1 MKLKQINTILTWL
14 TFLMPLIIYSF
25 TMAPTVSLW
34 DCGEFIAT
42 SVILGVPHPPGT
54 PLYLII
60 SNFFSQ
66 LPLFNNL
73 AARVNLVSPIT
84 SALAVM
90 FLYMII
96 IYLLEEFNKKILPE
110 VISYNRSLMIYMA
123 SFIGAM
129 TFAVTDSH
137 WFNAVEA
144 EVYSLSTFFTA
155 TVIWLILKWS
165 RDFEKKDQL
174 KYLILIS
181 YLIGLAIGIHL
192 LNLLAIPFIGLIIYF
207 KFIKSIKSINF
218 QNLTYLIISTGLS
231 FLIIYKGIIKGL
243 PSILNKTNNPF
254 ILYMFF
260 AVVLIAAIITNIP
273 WKNKKFSHLT
283 MIIFSLSVLF
293 ITANELLVED
303 YGKKIKDQKSYMQEY
318 SYYLLNTQESLI
330 QNIENSNTQEAAM
343 YNKMNLINS
352 GIKLEIS
359 EWAME
364 NQNENIRQYTNTH
377 NKGLSY
383 ISLLKKQSIFSI
395 SILFILLLSSVILL
409 HYTYTKNPQGYN
421 KLSRLV
427 INCVLMILLGY
438 SSYVLIFIRAQQNP
452 QINYNNPNTI
462 KSAYEYIN
470 RDQYGQWDITDRRA
484 SLINNSQQNRQS
496 FLRYTKAVDNKIVDG
511 RIVAQTI
518 KENEVTDK
526 EVSNFVWQY
535 QFKEMYLRYFA
546 WQFIGKETWN
556 NRSWERNS
564 ITNQPLASMPP
575 LQGVNWFRY
584 GLPLAFLLGL
594 IGLWYHTKNDI
605 LRSYAVFTLFI
616 LTGIAI
622 VVYLNQSDPQ
632 PRERDYAYVGSFF
645 AFSIWIGIG
654 AFASMKFFQKKFKS
668 ILIPGS
674 ILFILVPMNMFIN
687 NYYEHDRSNRYE
699 AWDYAYNLLNSCEPN
714 GILFTNGDNDT
725 FPLWYLQYVE
735 KIRPDI
741 KLINLSLLN
750 FPSYIRQLDEH
761 TPSLNMF
768 DVKKA
773 NGVWDIG
780 EKFIDSDNNEM
791 YDEAEGFIDKNEN
804 GIWDLGEKYYDRN
817 GNKQYDKAEKFYDEK
832 NRNEYLTAV
841 ESESNV
847 DEYLKQNQL
856 DRNMFLDLIESLKIN
871 EVVELSISKW
881 FNEGYPNVQLKA
893 ENGAVFDW
901 EFYGGT
907 YGLGLTNIAILN
919 IIEHCYGNR
928 PIYFS
933 VTTGDNNLGLD
944 DYLVQE
950 GLVYKL
956 TGEKYNGNMD
966 MHLNLPKT
974 LKMMKRANEER
985 IIKTKEDY
993 IEHQNLLL
1001 DNPNLGTYQYRNL
1014 NKNHVYYGPHI
1025 TRVSGV
1031 YRNLFHT
1038 VSLHLA
1044 NEISSK
1050 SNIEDSFDITQLAKN
1065 YFPENVLPEITP
1077 DFGLYREGEYYNNI
1091 LRIIAYMKQADI
1103 DIPTEFIA
1111 DNMPELFEY
1120 IMQNYPQLIN

>member
-1 MKLKQINTILTWL
+1 MKLKQINKILTWL
-14 TFLMPLIIYSF
+14 SFLMPLIVYSF

-42 SVILGVPHPPGT
+42 SVILGIPHPPGT

-66 LPLFNNL
+66 LPLFDNL

-96 IYLLEEFNKKILPE
+96 VYLLEEFNNKITPE
-110 VISYNRSLMIYMA
+110 VTSHNKSLMIYVA

-155 TVIWLILKWS
+155 IVIWLILKWS
-165 RDFEKKDQL
+165 RAFDTQDQL
-174 KYLILIS
+174 KYLILIC

-207 KFIKSIKSINF
+207 KYIKSIKSINF
-218 QNLTYLIISTGLS
+218 QNLIYLIISTGLS

-254 ILYMFF
+254 ILYIFF

-273 WKNKKFSHLT
+273 WKNRKLNHLT

-330 QNIENSNTQEAAM
+330 QNIENANTQEAAM
-343 YNKMNLINS
+343 YNRMNLINS
-352 GIKLEIS
+352 GIKLEMS
-359 EWAME
+359 EWIMK
-364 NQNENIRQYTNTH
+364 NQEENILQYTNMH
-377 NKGLSY
+377 NQGLSY

-395 SILFILLLSSVILL
+395 AILFILLLCNVILL
-409 HYTYTKNPQGYN
+409 NYTYTKNPQHYN

-427 INCVLMILLGY
+427 INCILMILLGY

-526 EVSNFVWQY
+526 EVSSFVWQY

-564 ITNQPLASMPP
+564 ITNQTLASMPP

-654 AFASMKFFQKKFKS
+654 AFALMEFLQNKYKS

-674 ILFILVPMNMFIN
+674 ILFILIPVNMFIN
-687 NYYEHDRSNRYE
+687 DYYEHDRSNRYE
-699 AWDYAYNLLNSCEPN
+699 AWDYAYNLLNSCEPD

-735 KIRPDI
+735 QIRPDI
-741 KLINLSLLN
+741 KLVNLSLLN
-750 FPSYIRQLDEH
+750 FPSYIKQLDEH
-761 TPSLNMF
+761 KPSLGLFKN
-768 DVKKA
+768 
-773 NGVWDIG
+773 
-780 EKFIDSDNNEM
+780 DSVIQ
-791 YDEAEGFIDKNEN
+791 A
-804 GIWDLGEKYYDRN
+804 GIN
-817 GNKQYDKAEKFYDEK
+817 
-832 NRNEYLTAV
+832 T
-841 ESESNV
+841 

-856 DRNMFLDLIESLKIN
+856 ERNIFLDLIENLKIN
-871 EVVELSISKW
+871 EVIELSISKW
-881 FNEGYPNVQLKA
+881 FNEGYPNIQLKA

-933 VTTGDNNLGLD
+933 VTTGDNNLGLT
-944 DYLVQE
+944 DYLIQE

-956 TGEKYNGNMD
+956 SDKKYTGNMD
-966 MHLNLPKT
+966 VQLNISKT
-974 LKMMKRANEER
+974 LKMMTAANGSHF
-985 IIKTKEDY
+985 IKNKEDY
-993 IEHQNLLL
+993 IKHQNLLL
-1001 DNPNLGTYQYRNL
+1001 DNPDIGTYQYRNL
-1014 NKNHVYYGPHI
+1014 NKDDVFYGPHI

-1038 VSLHLA
+1038 VSLHIA
-1044 NEISSK
+1044 NEIDNK
-1050 SNIEDSFDITQLAKN
+1050 NNIEESFAIAQLAKK

-1103 DIPTEFIA
+1103 KIPSEFIA
-1111 DNMPELFEY
+1111 ANMPELYEY

>member
-1 MKLKQINTILTWL
+1 MKIKKINKILTWL
-14 TFLMPLIIYSF
+14 SFLLPLIIYSF

-42 SVILGVPHPPGT
+42 SVILGIPHPPGT

-66 LPLFNNL
+66 LPLFENL

-96 IYLLEEFNKKILPE
+96 VYLLEEINKKTNTELT
-110 VISYNRSLMIYMA
+110 VYNKSLIIYLA

-155 TVIWLILKWS
+155 IIIWLILKWS
-165 RDFEKKDQL
+165 REFDTKDQL
-174 KYLILIS
+174 KYLILIC

-207 KFIKSIKSINF
+207 KYIKSVKSINF
-218 QNLTYLIISTGLS
+218 QNIIYLIASTGLS

-243 PSILNKTNNPF
+243 PSILNKTNNPV
-254 ILYMFF
+254 ILYIFF
-260 AVVLIAAIITNIP
+260 AIVLIAAIIMNIP
-273 WKNKKFSHLT
+273 WKNRKFSHLT
-283 MIIFSLSVLF
+283 TIIFSFSVLF

-303 YGKKIKDQKSYMQEY
+303 YGKKINDQKNYMQEY
-318 SYYLLNTQESLI
+318 SYYLLNSQESLI

-343 YNKMNLINS
+343 YNRMNLINS

-359 EWAME
+359 EWIME
-364 NQNENIRQYTNTH
+364 NQEENILQYTNLH
-377 NKGLSY
+377 NQGLSY
-383 ISLLKKQSIFSI
+383 LSLLMKQSTSSI
-395 SILFILLLSSVILL
+395 TILFILLLSSIMLL
-409 HYTYTKNPQGYN
+409 NYTYTKNPQQYN

-427 INCVLMILLGY
+427 INCVFMILLGY

-484 SLINNSQQNRQS
+484 SLVNNSQQNRQS
-496 FLRYTKAVDNKIVDG
+496 FLRYTEAIDNKIVDG
-511 RIVAQTI
+511 RVVAQTI

-535 QFKEMYLRYFA
+535 QFEEMYLRYFA
-546 WQFIGKETWN
+546 WQFIGKETWKE
-556 NRSWERNS
+556 RSWERNS

-654 AFASMKFFQKKFKS
+654 TFASMKFFQKKFKS
-668 ILIPGS
+668 ILIPGT
-674 ILFILVPMNMFIN
+674 ILFVLIPFNMFFN

-699 AWDYAYNLLNSCEPN
+699 AWDYAYNLLNSCEPD

-735 KIRPDI
+735 KIRTDI

-750 FPSYIRQLDEH
+750 FPSYIKQLDQH
-761 TPSLNMF
+761 KPSLGLFQNES
-768 DVKKA
+768 
-773 NGVWDIG
+773 IG
-780 EKFIDSDNNEM
+780 E
-791 YDEAEGFIDKNEN
+791 
-804 GIWDLGEKYYDRN
+804 LGNTKI
-817 GNKQYDKAEKFYDEK
+817 
-832 NRNEYLTAV
+832 NEYL
-841 ESESNV
+841 N
-847 DEYLKQNQL
+847 QNQL
-856 DRNMFLDLIESLKIN
+856 ERNIFLNLIENLKIN
-871 EVVELSISKW
+871 EVIELSISKW

-893 ENGAVFDW
+893 ENGVVFDW

-974 LKMMKRANEER
+974 LKMMKRGNEER

-1050 SNIEDSFDITQLAKN
+1050 NNIEESFDVTQLAKN

-1111 DNMPELFEY
+1111 ENMPELFEY